1 MERDWEMKK
10 KTLLNVIIVLLLIIT
25 GVSIVIAG
33 FIVGKAQ
40 GFALI
45 GLMSFVYSAILIIIR
60 SCD

>member
-1 MERDWEMKK
+1 MKK

-60 SCD
+60 SYD